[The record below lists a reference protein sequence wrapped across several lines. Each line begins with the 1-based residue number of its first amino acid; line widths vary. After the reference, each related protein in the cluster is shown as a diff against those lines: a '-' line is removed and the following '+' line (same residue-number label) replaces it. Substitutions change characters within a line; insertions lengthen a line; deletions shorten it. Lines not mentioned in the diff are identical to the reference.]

1 MRKDEHKN
9 RISEDLKEGDIQ
21 YIVPVSKKMKEV
33 LTNDIQQKILDKEA
47 GLYDALDETERVG
60 NIE

>member
-1 MRKDEHKN
+1 MSIRIGSV
-9 RISEDLKEGDIQ
+9 RISNEVI
-21 YIVPVSKKMKEV
+21 YNISVSKNMKEV

-47 GLYDALDETERVG
+47 GEETERVG